1 MPLNILRLDASARK
15 TGSVS
20 RALTD
25 RIIARH
31 QGATLTIRDLS
42 DSLPHVDETWIGAN
56 FTPADDR
63 TDAQRETLALSD
75 SLVDELAAADV
86 LVIGLPI
93 YNFGVPAGLKAWI
106 DMVARVGR
114 TFEYTAQGPRGL
126 LVGKRAIVAVAS
138 GGTEMGSPIDF
149 ASGYI
154 RHILGFLGI
163 QDVTFVAADRLAVDP
178 ETTIKAA
185 NKAVDDLTLAA

>member
-1 MPLNILRLDASARK
+1 MALNILRLDASARK

-20 RALTD
+20 RELTD

-31 QGATLTIRDLS
+31 PGANVATRDLS

-56 FTPADDR
+56 FTPADSR
-63 TDAQRETLALSD
+63 SEAQRETLALSD
-75 SLVDELAAADV
+75 QLVAEVAAADL

-106 DMVARVGR
+106 DMVARAGV
-114 TFEYTAQGPRGL
+114 TFEYTETGPRGL
-126 LVGKRAIVAVAS
+126 LTGKRAIVALAS

-154 RHILGFLGI
+154 RHVLGFIGI
-163 QDVTFVAADRLAVDP
+163 TDVTFVAADKLMIDA
-178 ETTIKAA
+178 EASIGNAHQA
-185 NKAVDDLTLAA
+185 IADLTVAA